1 VRPDLHGLERDLSIV
16 KEPDTSG
23 RGIACVFGV
32 MGVLVTI
39 FGSGDEAIKTL
50 APEEE

>member
-1 VRPDLHGLERDLSIV
+1 VQPDFHGLERDSSIV

-32 MGVLVTI
+32 VGVLVTI
-39 FGSGDEAIKTL
+39 FGSGDKAIKTS